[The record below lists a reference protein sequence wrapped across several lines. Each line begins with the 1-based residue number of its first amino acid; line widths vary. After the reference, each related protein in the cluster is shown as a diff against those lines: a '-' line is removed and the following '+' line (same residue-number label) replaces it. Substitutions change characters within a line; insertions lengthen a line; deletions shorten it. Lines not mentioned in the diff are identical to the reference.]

1 MTRLLQNASLGG
13 PMPAIRARL
22 IALGAVAMLLP
33 SAGMAAGSGLVD
45 TTGNTPLPVAAFP
58 HLLVAPDPAAP
69 GILRLAANISQD
81 DLDEF
86 AALGRSL
93 IKKDR
98 LATELRRRQGQGAGQ
113 FGFEVGVGVTNK
125 DTAPGPGKDRVGEA
139 LSPAEKQGFD
149 IGMAYTL
156 ERNRNL
162 KRALIG
168 AAIARED
175 DEVQEART
183 ADRDVFYWLGFD
195 IATAIFGDPE
205 LGAQG
210 NTATGPGSLGA
221 RDALVSAAA
230 RRGFNDAVTFHLAR
244 SY

>member
-1 MTRLLQNASLGG
+1 
-13 PMPAIRARL
+13 MPAIRARL
-22 IALGAVAMLLP
+22 IALGAVAIGVVVAMLLP
-33 SAGMAAGSGLVD
+33 SAGMAAGSGSVD
-45 TTGNTPLPVAAFP
+45 ATGNMPLPVAAVP
-58 HLLVAPDPAAP
+58 HLFVGPDAAAP
-69 GILRLAANISQD
+69 RILLLAANVSQD

-93 IKKDR
+93 IRKDR
-98 LATELRRRQGQGAGQ
+98 LATELRRRQGEGAGQ
-113 FGFEVGVGVTNK
+113 FGFEVGVGVTDK

-162 KRALIG
+162 KLAKIG

-195 IATAIFGDPE
+195 ISTAIYGDPA

-210 NTATGPGSLGA
+210 NTAEGKGA
-221 RDALVSAAA
+221 WAIRDALVSAAA
-230 RRGFNDAVTFHLAR
+230 RQGFRDAATFHLAR